1 MNSERPGADG
11 RGDGR
16 GDAETTR
23 RLALKL
29 AGGAA
34 LLAFAGAGPGR
45 AALAQEASPVASPAG
60 GNGLN
65 GKYVVI
71 RIRTVKPDRS
81 ADELMALIQDGFVPL
96 VEDVPGFIWYVA
108 GANPETRGQPVGV
121 FEDEA
126 GAAESSRARRSGE
139 SWERRI
145 SSKGSRPCTK
155 G

>member
-1 MNSERPGADG
+1 MRANGPVRMNAAMS
-11 RGDGR
+11 
-16 GDAETTR
+16 ETTR
-23 RLALKL
+23 RVALKL

-34 LLAFAGAGPGR
+34 LLAFAGAGSGLT
-45 AALAQEASPVASPAG
+45 ALAQEASPVASPG

-81 ADELMALIQDGFVPL
+81 ADDLMALIRDEFVPL
-96 VEDVPGFIWYVA
+96 MVDVSGFIWYVA
-108 GANPETRGQPVGV
+108 GANPETRDQFSVGV

-126 GAAESSRARRSGE
+126 GAAESNRRAAEWGSRA
-139 SWERRI
+139 RRI